1 VTPIRPLR
9 VLFVCHSAS
18 RNGAT
23 ILLLQLIRWLKP
35 QGEWEIHV
43 LIHGDGALVKDFAAV
58 ATTTIW
64 RDPRTA
70 LDALLRRKG
79 GALRRFVEDA
89 LGRAQLPA
97 RRFDLIYAN
106 TVAVL
111 PSVRLL
117 ARAGCPIL
125 WHIHELE
132 YAIRALS
139 SETEWRTV
147 GGAATRF
154 VAASQAVKRMLH
166 HTFGIP
172 ARSIDV
178 AAGFS
183 PLRAVPPDERRQ
195 RRSQVLTRL
204 GWPEDAFV
212 VGGCGIPG
220 WRKGTDLFL
229 QIAKRVLGGA
239 DLRDFRFL
247 WVGGVQGSREWLEF
261 QHDLRKLNLQ
271 GRVQMVADSSEV
283 ADYYCSMSAFAV
295 TSREEPFGL
304 VALEAAEYHVPVL
317 CFEEAGGTTEF
328 VESGAG
334 ISVPYLDI
342 DRFANELLDL
352 HDHADRRERLSQV
365 AYQKAR
371 ATYCVEVQGPRI
383 VETMRACIT
392 DPPAVAWAQ

>member
-1 VTPIRPLR
+1 M
-9 VLFVCHSAS
+9 
-18 RNGAT
+18 
-23 ILLLQLIRWLKP
+23 
-35 QGEWEIHV
+35 
-43 LIHGDGALVKDFAAV
+43 LIHGDGALAKDFAAV
-58 ATTTIW
+58 AATTIW

-79 GALRRFVEDA
+79 GALRTFVEDA
-89 LGRAQLPA
+89 LGRVRLPA
-97 RRFDLIYAN
+97 RRFDLSYAN
-106 TVAVL
+106 TAAVL

-117 ARAGCPIL
+117 ARTGCPVL
-125 WHIHELE
+125 WHLHELE

-154 VAASQAVKRMLH
+154 VAVSQAVKRMLH
-166 HTFGIP
+166 HTFGTP
-172 ARSIDV
+172 AQSIDV

-183 PLRAVPPDERRQ
+183 PLRAVSPDERRQ

-204 GWPEDAFV
+204 GWPQGAFV

-229 QIAKRVLGGA
+229 QIAKKVVGGS

-271 GRVQMVADSSEV
+271 ERVQLVADSSEV
-283 ADYYCSMSAFAV
+283 ADYYCSMSAFAL
-295 TSREEPFGL
+295 TSREDPFPL
-304 VALEAAEYHVPVL
+304 VALEAAEYHVPVV
-317 CFEEAGGTTEF
+317 CFDGAGGTVEF

-342 DRFANELLDL
+342 DRFASELFDL
-352 HDHADRRERLSQV
+352 HDHADRGERLSRI
-365 AYQKAR
+365 AHQKAR
-371 ATYCVEVQGPRI
+371 ATYCVEVQGPKM
-383 VETMRACIT
+383 VETMRACVA
-392 DPPAVAWAQ
+392 DRPAVAWAQ

>member
-1 VTPIRPLR
+1 MTPIRPLR

-43 LIHGDGALVKDFAAV
+43 LIHGDGALAEDFAAV

-64 RDPRTA
+64 RDPSTA
-70 LDALLRRKG
+70 LDALFRRKG
-79 GALRRFVEDA
+79 EALRTFVEHA
-89 LGRAQLPA
+89 VGRTQLPA

-117 ARAGCPIL
+117 ARKGCPIL
-125 WHIHELE
+125 WHVHELE
-132 YAIRALS
+132 YAIRMLS
-139 SETEWRTV
+139 SETEWRAV
-147 GGAATRF
+147 VGAATRF
-154 VAASQAVKRMLH
+154 VAVSQAVKRMLH
-166 HTFGIP
+166 DTFGVP

-183 PLRAVPPDERRQ
+183 PLRAVPPDERRR

-229 QIAKRVLGGA
+229 QIAKKVVDGA

-271 GRVQMVADSSEV
+271 GRVQLVADSSEV
-283 ADYYCSMSAFAV
+283 ADHYCSMSAFAL
-295 TSREEPFGL
+295 TSREDPFPL

-317 CFEEAGGTTEF
+317 CFDGAGGTMDF
-328 VESGAG
+328 VAHDAG

-342 DRFANELLDL
+342 ERFASELIDL
-352 HDHADRRERLSQV
+352 HDHADRCERLTQV
-365 AYQKAR
+365 AYQKVH
-371 ATYCVEVQGPRI
+371 ATYCVEVQGPKI
-383 VETMRACIT
+383 VETMRACVA